1 MLTRNIGVREV
12 LWNPPLVYLEL
23 QCIYFINI
31 SRNPVDKKQP
41 YSYNQQPQ
49 EGPLLLLCTFFMPG
63 GKPHSSHTPNWPQM
77 WPGDSCF
84 VCCSCMKQHKNRIS
98 NITKQHPPQE
108 FSYVDVSQRE
118 IRVKYV

>member
-49 EGPLLLLCTFFMPG
+49 EGPLLLLRTFFI
-63 GKPHSSHTPNWPQM
+63 PHA
-77 WPGDSCF
+77 
-84 VCCSCMKQHKNRIS
+84 
-98 NITKQHPPQE
+98 HPVGLKCGLVTLAL
-108 FSYVDVSQRE
+108 FAVVA
-118 IRVKYV
+118 